1 MRSKIILITIIFTSL
16 VSISNA
22 KYQVLNDENRI
33 IGRCD
38 NLKIEKDSNGGFS
51 RAVFS
56 DCVDNLVF
64 SYSRDFHYRKT
75 RS

>member
-1 MRSKIILITIIFTSL
+1 MRSNIILITIIFTSL

-38 NLKIEKDSNGGFS
+38 NLKIEKDSNGGFA

-64 SYSRDFHYRKT
+64 SYSRDFHYRET